1 MGIGVLII
9 GGIVSSI
16 VKHQLGAPDKGM
28 GSVGPWRRSWEDGYL
43 AEVVTDIAQ
52 VAWGVWGRHAR
63 QFS

>member
-1 MGIGVLII
+1 M
-9 GGIVSSI
+9 SSI